1 MRQEIRIAGF
11 GGQGTIL
18 AGVVLG
24 EAAVRAGHHAVQ
36 TQSYGPESRGG
47 AARSEVVV
55 ADEPID
61 YPRVSRA
68 DVLVALSQG
77 GYDKYG
83 EDLAPDGIVVVDEDL
98 VEADAAV
105 GERLRVQPFTKTAE
119 GVGHQIVTNIVMLG
133 YLAALTGVVPHDVL
147 EATVLD
153 NVPPHTRDLNR
164 AAVRAGRDLHTGEQE
179 GGR

>member
-18 AGVVLG
+18 AGVILG
-24 EAAVRAGHHAVQ
+24 EAAVRAGHWAVQ

-55 ADEPID
+55 SDEPID

-83 EDLAPDGIVVVDEDL
+83 DDLSDDGVVVVDADL
-98 VEADAAV
+98 VDADRTPP
-105 GERLRVQPFTKTAE
+105 ERLHVLPFTKAAE
-119 GVGHQIVTNIVMLG
+119 GVGHQIVTNIVVLG
-133 YLAALTGVVPHDVL
+133 YLAELTGVVPHDVL

-153 NVPPHTRDLNR
+153 NVPPRTRELNR
-164 AAVRAGRDLHTGEQE
+164 AAVRAGRALHEE
-179 GGR
+179 VGR

>member
-24 EAAVRAGHHAVQ
+24 EAAVRAGHQAVQ

-55 ADEPID
+55 SDGPID
-61 YPRVSRA
+61 YPRVTKA

-77 GYDKYG
+77 GLDKYG
-83 EDLAPDGIVVVDEDL
+83 EDLAPEGLVVVDADL
-98 VEADAAV
+98 VDADGAPPD
-105 GERLRVQPFTKTAE
+105 RLHPQPFTKTAE
-119 GVGHQIVTNIVMLG
+119 AVGHQIVTNIVMLG

-153 NVPPHTRDLNR
+153 NVPPRTRELNR
-164 AAVRAGRDLHTGEQE
+164 AAVRAGRDLLTTAQE